1 MRKYVVFI
9 LLLAFFVFFQSTLFY
24 DKINLRDV
32 SPDFILIILSIAAFL
47 LGPMPGQIMGFGVGL
62 VVDILSGGL
71 LGMSAFTYTIVG
83 YGVGIVGGMVYGRNI
98 LISII
103 LLFFVTIVKGVLLS
117 MLAAMFLEPGYFAYF
132 SQGRI
137 FLEAVINCLLT
148 PLLFFIIMRVK
159 KAVTE

>member
-24 DKINLRDV
+24 ERINIRDV
-32 SPDFILIILSIAAFL
+32 GPDFILIILSIASFL
-47 LGPMPGQIMGFGVGL
+47 LGPMPGQIMGFGIGL
-62 VVDILSGGL
+62 IVDILSGGL
-71 LGMSAFTYTIVG
+71 LGMSAFTYTIIG

-103 LLFFVTIVKGVLLS
+103 LLFFVTIVKGILFS

-148 PLLFFIIMRVK
+148 PPLFFIIMRVK

>member
-24 DKINLRDV
+24 EKINLRDV

-62 VVDILSGGL
+62 IVDILSGGL
-71 LGMSAFTYTIVG
+71 LGMSAFAYTIIG
-83 YGVGIVGGMVYGRNI
+83 YGVGIIGDIVYGRNI

-148 PLLFFIIMRVK
+148 PPLFFIIMRVK
-159 KAVTE
+159 KMVTV

>member
-9 LLLAFFVFFQSTLFY
+9 LLLAFFVFFQSTLFFE
-24 DKINLRDV
+24 KINIRDV
-32 SPDFILIILSIAAFL
+32 SPDFVLIILSIAAFL

-62 VVDILSGGL
+62 IVDILSGGL
-71 LGMSAFTYTIVG
+71 LGMSAFTYTLIG
-83 YGVGIVGGMVYGRNI
+83 YGVGVVGGMVYGRNI
-98 LISII
+98 LISIV

-117 MLAAMFLEPGYFAYF
+117 MLAAMFLESGYFAYF

-148 PLLFFIIMRVK
+148 PPLFFIIMRVK

>member
-1 MRKYVVFI
+1 
-9 LLLAFFVFFQSTLFY
+9 
-24 DKINLRDV
+24 
-32 SPDFILIILSIAAFL
+32 
-47 LGPMPGQIMGFGVGL
+47 
-62 VVDILSGGL
+62 
-71 LGMSAFTYTIVG
+71 MSAFTYTLIG

-98 LISII
+98 LVSIV

-148 PLLFFIIMRVK
+148 PPLFFIIMRVK
-159 KAVTE
+159 KMVTE

>member
-9 LLLAFFVFFQSTLFY
+9 LLLAFFIFFQSTLFY
-24 DKINLRDV
+24 DRINIRDV
-32 SPDFILIILSIAAFL
+32 TPDFILIILSVAAFL
-47 LGPMPGQIMGFGVGL
+47 LGPMAGQIMGFATGL
-62 VVDILSGGL
+62 IVDILAGSL
-71 LGMSAFTYTIVG
+71 LGLSAFTYTIIG

-117 MLAAMFLEPGYFAYF
+117 MLAAVFLEPGYFAHF

-137 FLEAVINCLLT
+137 FLEAVMNCLLT
-148 PLLFFIIMRVK
+148 PPLFFIIMRVK
-159 KAVTE
+159 KLVTE